1 MSGGS
6 REAVDPAATTG
17 GRVLT
22 AVYAVFALAAG
33 ARSLVQLT
41 TKLDEA
47 PLAYL
52 LSFAAAVVY
61 LVATLALRRSSPRAH
76 RVAVTACSVE
86 LVGVLAVGTLSLVA
100 TDLFPDQTVWSDFG
114 MGYGFVP
121 LVLPVVGLVW
131 LHRHRPPEQTP
142 PPTDP
147 PAETTAETPQ
157 EPV

>member
-1 MSGGS
+1 MSERPGDPSGHVV
-6 REAVDPAATTG
+6 EPAATTG

-52 LSFAAAVVY
+52 LSFVAASVY
-61 LVATLALRRSSPRAH
+61 LVATLALRRSTPRAH
-76 RVAVTACSVE
+76 RIAVTACSVE

-114 MGYGFVP
+114 VGYGFVP
-121 LVLPVVGLVW
+121 LVLPVVGLAW
-131 LHRHRPPEQTP
+131 LARHRPTEGVRQ
-142 PPTDP
+142 
-147 PAETTAETPQ
+147 TPQ
-157 EPV
+157 EPA